1 MISDMEDMKTWVK
14 AYVTG
19 ITNSQSTQK
28 TRLDCVP
35 TGKEGLRFGLGVGC
49 TGGWYGYTGGIP
61 EYHTAAYYLPSAEAT
76 MIVLVNSFYQLE
88 VVLVPTGE
96 AGWAC

>member
-1 MISDMEDMKTWVK
+1 VLPPSFSWAVGAMISDMEDMKTWVK

-49 TGGWYGYTGGIP
+49 TGGW
-61 EYHTAAYYLPSAEAT
+61 TATLAAFQST
-76 MIVLVNSFYQLE
+76 TQS
-88 VVLVPTGE
+88 PTI
-96 AGWAC
+96 CPVQMLQ